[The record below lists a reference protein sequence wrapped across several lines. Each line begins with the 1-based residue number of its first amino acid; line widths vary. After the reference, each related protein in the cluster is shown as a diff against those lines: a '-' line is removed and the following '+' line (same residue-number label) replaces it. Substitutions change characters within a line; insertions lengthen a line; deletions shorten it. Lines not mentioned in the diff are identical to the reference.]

1 MSDARQNLEAARSI
15 GADRHAP
22 QIVDNAQQLLAQA
35 ENEMQNGD
43 YKAAQK
49 DAVASHQ
56 AARQALTIA
65 QTKQQPS
72 PIAVTPEPG
81 LQVSEPL
88 TTEPAMPSDY
98 LVETKDNLWRI
109 AAKPEIYGDAQL
121 WPLLLNANSDI
132 IKNSHIIKPGTTLH
146 IKRTLSAEEIEAALN
161 FSHTAGSTPLK
172 IPDTSQLRHS
182 GLR

>member
-72 PIAVTPEPG
+72 AVTPEPG

-88 TTEPAMPSDY
+88 TTEPAMSSDY